1 MSSPQNRRRV
11 LVLADQAAS
20 SLSNVVVAVLVA
32 RSFPDVIEPF
42 AAFSLAIMVFQ
53 FLVGCVRGLI
63 FEPLL
68 AQYSDRPGADRLAL
82 VPGYLGATLTVGA
95 VVAGLVAVAGLGV
108 GGMAGSALLVLAIV
122 LPLVLVQDA
131 WRYMFVIDR
140 PGAALVIDVVWLST
154 SCAAIVL
161 APDGVGVGW
170 YVLAWGAGGALGAS
184 VATTI
189 GRRSFGRLR
198 AWSYLVESR
207 ALGLRFLGEYVTA
220 QAGNYLALL
229 ACGWML
235 GLTAYGAVRAGNFY
249 FGPLFTLQAGVILS
263 VLPEGARL
271 RDHPDRLARL
281 IRGATAVV
289 GLATL
294 AWTAV
299 GLVVPDSFGRALFGA
314 TWAEADDLLLPMGL
328 AMTAM
333 AMITGG
339 LVGVR
344 SLDGTKGL
352 GARLRTIPFQLV
364 CPIAG
369 GMAGDVMGFAIGMA
383 VGQAI
388 GAGVWWTTF
397 LRLLAAR
404 RAALATEGISASDA
418 AVTAGD
424 PMPATP
430 GVVAVVDEV

>member
-1 MSSPQNRRRV
+1 
-11 LVLADQAAS
+11 
-20 SLSNVVVAVLVA
+20 
-32 RSFPDVIEPF
+32 
-42 AAFSLAIMVFQ
+42 
-53 FLVGCVRGLI
+53 
-63 FEPLL
+63 
-68 AQYSDRPGADRLAL
+68 
-82 VPGYLGATLTVGA
+82 
-95 VVAGLVAVAGLGV
+95 
-108 GGMAGSALLVLAIV
+108 
-122 LPLVLVQDA
+122 
-131 WRYMFVIDR
+131 
-140 PGAALVIDVVWLST
+140 
-154 SCAAIVL
+154 
-161 APDGVGVGW
+161 
-170 YVLAWGAGGALGAS
+170 
-184 VATTI
+184 
-189 GRRSFGRLR
+189 
-198 AWSYLVESR
+198 
-207 ALGLRFLGEYVTA
+207 
-220 QAGNYLALL
+220 
-229 ACGWML
+229 
-235 GLTAYGAVRAGNFY
+235 
-249 FGPLFTLQAGVILS
+249 VILS

-404 RAALATEGISASDA
+404 RAALATDGISASDA